1 MLLRIFS
8 LLSLG
13 LGVFVLVQVVMPFVA
28 YKAWEMSF
36 YSQNTL
42 LVDPVPNEQAL
53 SFGNKGTVL
62 GVSISNVGNFPAI
75 VSNSNR
81 SVEPPYKEFILSI
94 PKINLQAAK
103 VLIDTNEFE
112 KNLSHLPG
120 SALPGEKG
128 NVFVAGHSSL
138 EQLFKQDNY
147 KAILANLPH
156 VKKGDEVLVTAAGT
170 VYRYVVEGL
179 KIVNPSETWVVNP
192 PDSMG
197 RYLSIMTCVPPGFNT
212 KRLVVLAK
220 LQS

>member
-1 MLLRIFS
+1 MLLKLLS

-13 LGVFVLVQVVMPFVA
+13 LGVFVLVQVVMPFAA

-36 YSQNTL
+36 YNQNVL
-42 LVDPVPNEQAL
+42 LADPVPNKSA
-53 SFGNKGTVL
+53 VL

-75 VSNSNR
+75 VSDVTR
-81 SVEPPYKEFILSI
+81 TVAPPYKEFTLSI
-94 PKINLQAAK
+94 PKINLQGAK
-103 VLIDTNEFE
+103 VLVDTNEFE
-112 KNLSHLPG
+112 NNLSHLPG

-128 NVFVAGHSSL
+128 NVFVTGHSSL

-156 VKKGDEVLVTAAGT
+156 VKKGDEILLTASGT
-170 VYRYVVEGL
+170 AYKYIVEGL
-179 KIVNPSETWVVNP
+179 KVVNPSETWVVNP

-212 KRLVVLAK
+212 KRLVVLAR